1 MELIKSTKLH
11 CFALMIYN
19 NRYITI
25 DKCIWWINSWL
36 SELIIESNYLHNYIE
51 KLFCQTFCFSIYKM
65 LDTEKIKNPEMLKFI
80 PDHLKTKKM
89 CNYAVKNH
97 FL

>member
-19 NRYITI
+19 NGYITI

-36 SELIIESNYLHNYIE
+36 SELIIKSNYLHNYIE
-51 KLFCQTFCFSIYKM
+51 KLFCQTFFVLVY
-65 LDTEKIKNPEMLKFI
+65 IKCLTLNLLQATTMKN
-80 PDHLKTKKM
+80 KKSR
-89 CNYAVKNH
+89 NAKVH
-97 FL
+97 S